1 MPASLAAVKH
11 KIESTKSTRQITSAM
26 QMVSTAKLN
35 QIQHHTQTYEVYAE
49 KVKQMLADLVKS
61 HSATS
66 AASQDDVYA
75 ALFKKRPVKKTGI
88 LVITSDRGL
97 VGSYNSNIIKET
109 MGLMAKHNLT
119 KDNTVF
125 LTIGKTGT
133 EFFQKRD
140 MNIVYQYSGISD
152 VPTFREVLPIV
163 RTTVQMYNDGVFD
176 ELYTVHS
183 HYVNR
188 ITSHVVVHDAMPI
201 TEKSLLDEDELAQL
215 AAANGQ
221 QDSSANE
228 NVTTAHVSAEY
239 EFEPSDTAIV
249 SALVEQYAESAL
261 YGAILDAKTSEHS
274 SSANA
279 MRSATDNADDIVSTL
294 QLQYN
299 RARQAAITTEITEIT
314 GGMTAQE

>member
-66 AASQDDVYA
+66 AASQDVVYA